1 MTSEMQPGRET
12 KVNERD
18 KEISAPLLAL
28 FTRTDHLTIGRVCG
42 SEDHGVW
49 RISALPGDTVLARVA
64 VSCLVKPQLDDL
76 VQLYQTARGC
86 WVLAILER
94 SGDAEAVVL
103 DFGAASLRIQ
113 AHGMLLQ
120 ASDRLDFEA
129 VQIASRADVVTEV
142 AAERYT
148 HVRGT
153 ELHSC
158 RKHVRPYGGAFGDAC
173 TKRCGVGRS
182 VD

>member
-113 AHGMLLQ
+113 AH
-120 ASDRLDFEA
+120 ACSCKPVTDWISRRFR
-129 VQIASRADVVTEV
+129 SRAGRMWLQRWRQSVTPMSVGPTPLVPET
-142 AAERYT
+142 RSSIR
-148 HVRGT
+148 RGIWGCMHKA
-153 ELHSC
+153 LWC
-158 RKHVRPYGGAFGDAC
+158 RP
-173 TKRCGVGRS
+173 KR
-182 VD
+182 